1 MENKIVLTEIDE
13 IEIRKKLIVAA
24 SNGKTLFY
32 RELRF
37 QNDSPFMNH
46 LIKVL
51 NKTSL
56 FELSH
61 GRPLLCAIV
70 VSDDKDAE
78 PGFGFKIFCKKHGI
92 NPDYKLH
99 QKECF
104 EKWGNAE
111 FRKKNQDI

>member
-13 IEIRKKLIVAA
+13 IEIRKKLIDAA
-24 SNGKTLFY
+24 SNGSPLFY
-32 RELRF
+32 RELRL
-37 QNDSPFMNH
+37 QNDSPYMSH

-51 NKTSL
+51 NNISL

-70 VSDDKDAE
+70 VSDDKDAV
-78 PGFGFKIFCKKHGI
+78 PGFGFQVFCEKHGI
-92 NPDYKLH
+92 NPDFKLH

-104 EKWGNAE
+104 EKWGNDE
-111 FRKKNQDI
+111 FKEKYK